1 MGIMKIQ
8 QSFITCMSWI
18 IIMIWV
24 INWILDEVIHSLS
37 AEKVGEK
44 TDLQMLLKALK
55 SWKIFKIIGMRDKI
69 LNKANIF
76 NIYRHMNL

>member
-24 INWILDEVIHSLS
+24 INWIQDEVIHSLS

-44 TDLQMLLKALK
+44 RDLQMLLKALK

-69 LNKANIF
+69 LNKANMF
-76 NIYRHMNL
+76 NIYRYMNL

>member
-8 QSFITCMSWI
+8 QSFLTCMSWI

-24 INWILDEVIHSLS
+24 INWIQDEVIHSLF
-37 AEKVGEK
+37 AEKVGDK
-44 TDLQMLLKALK
+44 RDLQMLKVLK

-69 LNKANIF
+69 LNKVNIF
-76 NIYRHMNL
+76 YIYRHMNL